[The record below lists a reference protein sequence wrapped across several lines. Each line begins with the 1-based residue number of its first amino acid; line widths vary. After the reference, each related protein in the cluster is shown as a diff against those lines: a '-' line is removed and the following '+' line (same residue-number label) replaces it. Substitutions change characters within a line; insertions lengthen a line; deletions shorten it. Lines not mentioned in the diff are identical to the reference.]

1 MLSDVVCL
9 FTAILHAS
17 LRGSADG
24 RYVTVLHM
32 IHVDYPLYCLLS
44 IDPLLHQW
52 NQNKVCLTKM
62 SI

>member
-9 FTAILHAS
+9 ITAILHAS

-24 RYVTVLHM
+24 RYVKVLHM
-32 IHVDYPLYCLLS
+32 IDYPLYCLLS